1 MVAPRRVTRDELQ
14 LYPVVNMTRKKRTPA
29 VVLPHAR
36 SVDLLSLARALS
48 AFSRAGIP
56 TRYLYNL
63 CYSIDQF
70 CNTVL
75 GGDPDETISSRLG
88 KLRRRNLGVIPWSR
102 PVSRAVAALLDA
114 LDPGHCNDSIEDD
127 RGGRAILNG
136 DTPPMTRAEPLDTP
150 HRKCHSRR
158 NPQRERRSRCT

>member
-1 MVAPRRVTRDELQ
+1 
-14 LYPVVNMTRKKRTPA
+14 MTRKKLTPA
-29 VVLPHAR
+29 VPLPHAR

-56 TRYLYNL
+56 ARYLYNL

-88 KLRRRNLGVIPWSR
+88 KLRRRNSGVIPWSR
-102 PVSRAVAALLDA
+102 PVSRAVASLLDA
-114 LDPGHCNDSIEDD
+114 LDPGHCASSIEDD

-136 DTPPMTRAEPLDTP
+136 DTSPPPRSEPLDTP

-158 NPQRERRSRCT
+158 NPKRRKAESCT

>member
-1 MVAPRRVTRDELQ
+1 
-14 LYPVVNMTRKKRTPA
+14 MTRKKRTPA
-29 VVLPHAR
+29 VPLPHAR

-56 TRYLYNL
+56 ARYLYNL

-88 KLRRRNLGVIPWSR
+88 KLRRRNSGVIPWSR

-136 DTPPMTRAEPLDTP
+136 DTSPSPRSKALDIRS
-150 HRKCHSRR
+150 RKC
-158 NPQRERRSRCT
+158 QTRSITKRKAESQCT